1 MKQYPE
7 IIEIVP
13 DKDRLRF
20 DVMFGNTFGG
30 QVVLKVT
37 PGVSYGYKELEAFAK
52 VARPSLANKKF
63 RIVPTGNAV
72 FRN

>member
-7 IIEIVP
+7 MIGLVP
-13 DKDRLRF
+13 DKDHMRF
-20 DVMFGNTFGG
+20 DIMFGNTFGG

-37 PGVSYGYKELEAFAK
+37 PGVSYEYEELKAFAK
-52 VARPSLANKKF
+52 MARPSLANKKF

>member
-1 MKQYPE
+1 
-7 IIEIVP
+7 
-13 DKDRLRF
+13 
-20 DVMFGNTFGG
+20 MFGDTFGG

-52 VARPSLANKKF
+52 VARPSLADKKF

>member
-13 DKDRLRF
+13 KKDRLHL

-52 VARPSLANKKF
+52 VARPSLADKKF
-63 RIVPTGNAV
+63 RLVPSDYAV

>member
-1 MKQYPE
+1 MKYYPE
-7 IIEIVP
+7 IEEIIP
-13 DKDRLRF
+13 KKDRLHL

-52 VARPSLANKKF
+52 MARPSLADKKF
-63 RIVPTGNAV
+63 RIVPTDDTL
-72 FRN
+72 FRI